1 MPVQG
6 WLKFFCQL
14 INGVDKLGWPVW
26 KVKSRLSLLGHWIVV
41 EQRLLKHT
49 FNCASLLITLTICQV
64 CLAPRRNFARHSIS
78 IFHEYFCLSCW
89 SSHANKVRITSS
101 FILFIMYTN
110 EVFKP
115 RICSRRWQP
124 LIVSNVFLLTGYLK
138 VVFMANVFLS
148 FLWQLN
154 CAHRIPGW

>member
-1 MPVQG
+1 MV
-6 WLKFFCQL
+6 LT

>member
-1 MPVQG
+1 MV
-6 WLKFFCQL
+6 LT
-14 INGVDKLGWPVW
+14 INVVDKLCWPVW

-64 CLAPRRNFARHSIS
+64 CLAPWRNFARHSIS

-154 CAHRIPGW
+154 CAHHIPGW